1 MNRQEPPSHGP
12 TTPRVRRVAAR
23 NRSDLRKVRVMT
35 SNFEQASTARAL
47 IAAVE
52 AGVPA
57 SSFDAVTEPRTVRV
71 VGLGYVG
78 LPTASA
84 LAESGIAAFCCDTSE
99 PDMVEH
105 DRARTPTSPEFV
117 ASVPEVH
124 LFEVTGSGLR
134 PDILFGD
141 AS

>member
-1 MNRQEPPSHGP
+1 MNRQDPPSHGP
-12 TTPRVRRVAAR
+12 TTPRVRRVAAP

-47 IAAVE
+47 IAGVE

-57 SSFDAVTEPRTVRV
+57 SPFDAVTEPRTARV
-71 VGLGYVG
+71 VGLCYVG

-84 LAESGIAAFCCDTSE
+84 PAESGIAAFCCDTSE

-105 DRARTPTSPEFV
+105 DRARTPTLPESV

-134 PDILFGD
+134 PDVLFGD